1 MKRKLT
7 NDYRATRK
15 HIVITDITHELIIR
29 VIDLYKYRT
38 HLNITGGQVIER
50 LVNRDKEI
58 VDLFNEVH

>member
-7 NDYRATRK
+7 SNYRTTRK
-15 HIVITDITHELIIR
+15 HIVITDITHQLILR
-29 VIDLYKYRT
+29 VIDLYKHRT

-58 VDLFNEVH
+58 MDLFNEVH